1 MKTMQMQMD
10 FGKAAKGRPDRGRDE
25 FIAARLAERPAGEDR
40 LMEAICERDNML
52 NALNRVESNKGAP
65 GVDGM
70 KTGQLR
76 SYLRRHGE
84 KIKSALREGTHQPLP
99 VRRKEIEKEGGGV
112 RLLGIPTVLDRL
124 VQQAVAQV
132 LTLLWDHTFS

>member
-1 MKTMQMQMD
+1 MAPQSAGTSKRKGSMKTMQMQMEL
-10 FGKAAKGRPDRGRDE
+10 GKVAHGRPDRGRDE
-25 FIAARLAERPAGEDR
+25 FIAARLVERPTGTDR
-40 LMEAICERDNML
+40 LMEAICERENML

-76 SYLRRHGE
+76 GYLRRHWE
-84 KIKSALREGTHQPLP
+84 KIKSALLDGTHQPLP

-112 RLLGIPTVLDRL
+112 RLLGIPTVY
-124 VQQAVAQV
+124 
-132 LTLLWDHTFS
+132 S